1 MNSAAIPALVEDCYG
16 DARWMCMHKR
26 FLIEAKERE
35 PEVVLIGDFTVA
47 MLSHTEVWEK
57 YFVSMHCLNFGIS
70 EDKTQNVLWRI
81 ENGEIEFM
89 NPKVIILSVGAN
101 NYENTAKEVVEGIH
115 ACLTA
120 IRSYHPKAQIVV
132 LKLFPCGQHLN
143 PVREKIN
150 RINSLLEAELKSL
163 SNIQVVNLDPG
174 FVQTDGTINH
184 HDLYDYQHLTRTAYM
199 QAFRPLSDLIQQL
212 IREITLTAA
221 AETPALPGE

>member
-16 DARWMCMHKR
+16 DDRWMCMHKR

-47 MLSHTEVWEK
+47 MLSHTE
-57 YFVSMHCLNFGIS
+57 
-70 EDKTQNVLWRI
+70 
-81 ENGEIEFM
+81 
-89 NPKVIILSVGAN
+89 VIILSVGAN

-150 RINSLLEAELKSL
+150 QINNLLEAQVKSL

-212 IREITLTAA
+212 IREITLAVV
-221 AETPALPGE
+221 ETPTLPDE